1 LIIYWLTIYE
11 DDILKVTSSV
21 TVNSDFTVVASMHG
35 VVVPASLLTDL
46 VTGPI
51 ERMSQLVSVMAR
63 VKV

>member
-1 LIIYWLTIYE
+1 MIIYWLTIYE
-11 DDILKVTSSV
+11 DDVLKVTSSV
-21 TVNSDFTVVASMHG
+21 TVNSDFTVVASMDG
-35 VVVPASLLTDL
+35 VVVPASLLRDL

>member
-1 LIIYWLTIYE
+1 LIIYWLTIE
-11 DDILKVTSSV
+11 DDVLKVTSSV
-21 TVNSDFTVVASMHG
+21 TVNSDFTVVASMDG